1 MAKDG
6 SAKSAIVGLGFSEL
20 SRESIGS
27 ARKLAAD
34 AVRDAMADANLRPCD
49 VDGLLIN
56 RSPLAD
62 LASMP
67 LGLQNDLQ
75 LANLRLLSGIEG
87 EGSSAVQMIQYATCA
102 IRAGMANTVVCVFAD
117 TPVQPQGGGQ
127 AFSAPLAVSGIP
139 GWEAQCGLYGAP
151 GAFALAADEYLS
163 FYGLDR
169 DCLGAVAVA
178 NRAWAAR
185 NPQAFLRKP
194 LDLAQYRASPWIVE
208 PFRVLDCA
216 YPINGAVAVVV
227 TSARRAPNLTEWPA
241 YVHGMGQGHAGSA
254 AQAEATNDGPP
265 PLGAGLAGRT
275 AFDMAGVAPKDI
287 SACQFYEAF
296 SITTLL
302 LLEAYG
308 FCEPGTAGR
317 FVKAGETSP
326 GGRLPC
332 NTGGG
337 HLSGYY
343 LQGMTPV
350 AEALIQIRRR
360 GGERQLDNVA
370 LQLVTGKGGRLDYH
384 AALLLGSEP
393 RL

>member
-1 MAKDG
+1 MAKQG
-6 SAKSAIVGLGFSEL
+6 SAKSAIVGLGLSEL

-27 ARKLAAD
+27 SRKLAAD
-34 AVRDAMADANLRPCD
+34 AVRDAIADAGLRPCD

-62 LASMP
+62 PDSMP
-67 LGLQNDLQ
+67 LTLQDDLQ

-87 EGSSAVQMIQYATCA
+87 QGSSAVQMIQYATGA
-102 IRAGMANTVVCVFAD
+102 IEAGMADTVVCVFAD
-117 TPVQPQGGGQ
+117 TPVQSQGGGQ
-127 AFSAPLAVSGIP
+127 AFAAPLAISGIP
-139 GWEAQCGLYGAP
+139 GWEARCGLYGAP
-151 GAFALAADEYLS
+151 GAYALAADEYLS
-163 FYGLDR
+163 HYRLDR

-178 NRAWAAR
+178 DRAWAMR

-194 LDLAQYRASPWIVE
+194 LDLLQYRASPWVVE

-216 YPINGAVAVVV
+216 YPVNGAVAVVV
-227 TSARRAPNLTEWPA
+227 TSARRAPDLTERPA

-254 AQAEATNDGPP
+254 AQAEAQGGLP
-265 PLGAGLAGRT
+265 PLGARLAGQI
-275 AFDMAGVAPKDI
+275 AYHMAGVEPGDI
-287 SACQFYEAF
+287 AACQFYEAF

-302 LLEAYG
+302 GLEAYG
-308 FCEPGTAGR
+308 FCEPGTAGA

-343 LQGMTPV
+343 LQGMTPL
-350 AEALIQIRRR
+350 AEALIQIRRQ

-370 LQLVTGKGGRLDYH
+370 LQLVTGNGGCLDYH

>member
-1 MAKDG
+1 MTKRDNAE
-6 SAKSAIVGLGFSEL
+6 SAIVGLGFSEL
-20 SRESIGS
+20 SRKSIGS

-34 AVRDAMADANLRPCD
+34 AVRDAMVDANLRPCD
-49 VDGLLIN
+49 IDGLLIN

-62 LASMP
+62 PASMP
-67 LGLQNDLQ
+67 LALQNDLQ
-75 LANLRLLSGIEG
+75 LANLRLLSSIEG
-87 EGSSAVQMIQYATCA
+87 QGSSAVQMIQYATGA
-102 IRAGMANTVVCVFAD
+102 IRAGMARTVVCVFAD

-127 AFSAPLAVSGIP
+127 AFAAPLAISGIP
-139 GWEAQCGLYGAP
+139 DWEAHCGLYGAP
-151 GAFALAADEYLS
+151 GAYALAADEYLS
-163 FYGLDR
+163 YYGLDR
-169 DCLGAVAVA
+169 DYLGAVAVA
-178 NRAWAAR
+178 DRAWAAG

-194 LDLAQYRASPWIVE
+194 LDLAQYRASPWVVE

-216 YPINGAVAVVV
+216 YPVNGAVAVVV
-227 TSARRAPNLTEWPA
+227 TSARRAPNLAERPA

-254 AQAEATNDGPP
+254 AQAEAHDGLPL
-265 PLGAGLAGRT
+265 LGAGLAGRI
-275 AFDMAGVAPKDI
+275 ACDMAGVAPKDI

-302 LLEAYG
+302 ALEANG
-308 FCEPGTAGR
+308 FCEPGTAGA

-337 HLSGYY
+337 HLSSYY
-343 LQGMTPV
+343 LQGMTPL
-350 AEALIQIRRR
+350 AEALIQVRRQ

-370 LQLVTGKGGRLDYH
+370 LQLVTGNGGCLEHH
-384 AALLLGSEP
+384 AALLLGSES

>member
-1 MAKDG
+1 MAKHS

-20 SRESIGS
+20 SRRPIGS

-34 AVRDAMADANLRPCD
+34 AVRDAMADANLSPCD

-56 RSPLAD
+56 RSPLVD
-62 LASMP
+62 PASMP
-67 LGLQNDLQ
+67 LTLQNDLQ
-75 LANLRLLSGIEG
+75 FANLRLLSSIEG
-87 EGSSAVQMIQYATCA
+87 QGSSAVQMIQYATGA
-102 IRAGMANTVVCVFAD
+102 IRAGMARTVVCVFAD

-127 AFSAPLAVSGIP
+127 AFAAPLEISGIP

-151 GAFALAADEYLS
+151 GAYALAADEYLS
-163 FYGLDR
+163 YYGLDR
-169 DCLGAVAVA
+169 DCLAAVAMSD
-178 NRAWAAR
+178 REWAVR

-194 LDLAQYRASPWIVE
+194 LDLAQYQASPWVVE

-216 YPINGAVAVVV
+216 YPVNGAVAVVV
-227 TSARRAPNLTEWPA
+227 TSTQQAPNLTDRPA

-254 AQAEATNDGPP
+254 AQFARRDCMP
-265 PLGAGLAGRT
+265 PLGAGLAGRI
-275 AFDMAGVAPKDI
+275 ACDMAGVTPKDI

-302 LLEAYG
+302 VLEANG
-308 FCEPGTAGR
+308 FCEPGSAGD

-343 LQGMTPV
+343 LQGMTPL
-350 AEALIQIRRR
+350 AEALIQIRRQ
-360 GGERQLDNVA
+360 GEERQLDDVA
-370 LQLVTGKGGRLDYH
+370 LQLVTGNGGCLDYH